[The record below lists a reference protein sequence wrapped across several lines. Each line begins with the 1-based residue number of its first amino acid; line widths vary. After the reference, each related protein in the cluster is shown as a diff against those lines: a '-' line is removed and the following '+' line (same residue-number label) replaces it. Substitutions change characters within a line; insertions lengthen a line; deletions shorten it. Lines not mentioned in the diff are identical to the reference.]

1 MAQSLV
7 LNWKSTI
14 AGIATIVLGCVHA
27 LNDQVDG
34 VALITAGLGLLFAKD
49 GA

>member
-1 MAQSLV
+1 MAQSFV
-7 LNWKSTI
+7 SNWKSTV
-14 AGIATIVLGCVHA
+14 AGLATVILGGVHA
-27 LNDQVDG
+27 LNGQGDG

>member
-1 MAQSLV
+1 MAQSFV

-14 AGIATIVLGCVHA
+14 AGIATVLLGGLQA
-27 LNDQVDG
+27 MNGQPDG
-34 VALITAGLGLLFAKD
+34 VAMITAGLGLLFAKD

>member
-1 MAQSLV
+1 MAQSFV

-14 AGIATIVLGCVHA
+14 AGIATVVLGGVHA
-27 LNDQVDG
+27 LNGQGDG